1 MLSNK
6 ILCCTLWLAPSEM
19 MRRSRSLHVDR
30 YGMIW
35 AMSKHWLKC
44 NEEITRSHMI
54 GLYQNSEFIAIMEH
68 KTHCLRCL
76 STNDNARLMYNYPGR
91 RWKLIGGE
99 WHAFGTSIILCDCD
113 TTPPYR
119 ATLIIAETWQSMYQ
133 CNGRCLVGGYS
144 LLFISLGNGRRTDSS
159 WWSVGKGCRNR
170 YAFLLSV
177 VLVLGQN

>member
-1 MLSNK
+1 MLSNQ
-6 ILCCTLWLAPSEM
+6 ILCCTLWLTPSEM
-19 MRRSRSLHVDR
+19 MRSSRSLHVDR
-30 YGMIW
+30 YRAIW

-54 GLYQNSEFIAIMEH
+54 GLYQNSSPSWSTKRTACGAYQLTT
-68 KTHCLRCL
+68 THGWCTTIQDDDGSL
-76 STNDNARLMYNYPGR
+76 SGENDTLLAPQLFCVIVTQR
-91 RWKLIGGE
+91 
-99 WHAFGTSIILCDCD
+99 
-113 TTPPYR
+113 PPYR

-144 LLFISLGNGRRTDSS
+144 LLFISLGNGHRTDSS